1 MSLQHSTTQSNNGKN
16 NSNMERKYYYS
27 FIFIPFLI
35 KSSPIPAIRQR
46 HYKTKRKEI
55 RITLEDNKKAINI
68 GINNGYFLAKA
79 TKGACLNVKT
89 ASKVK
94 HNTKIFILHYTIK

>member
-46 HYKTKRKEI
+46 HYKTKRKEKG
-55 RITLEDNKKAINI
+55 RKK
-68 GINNGYFLAKA
+68 
-79 TKGACLNVKT
+79 
-89 ASKVK
+89 
-94 HNTKIFILHYTIK
+94 LHYKIRKEHNQNKY